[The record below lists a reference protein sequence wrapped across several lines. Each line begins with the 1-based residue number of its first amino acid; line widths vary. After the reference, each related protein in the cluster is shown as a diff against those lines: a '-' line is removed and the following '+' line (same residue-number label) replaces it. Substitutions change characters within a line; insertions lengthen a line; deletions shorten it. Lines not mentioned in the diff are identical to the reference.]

1 MTISLFSS
9 RTISFNITLMVISYS
24 VLAIISNCYPQLKGR
39 SPTCYSPVCHSVV
52 IHFQLCAST
61 PSSVGHCVRLACL
74 RHAASVHPEPGSN
87 SPKKYI
93 LLSLITYYFLLLKLT
108 FCSVFK
114 EHFFLLLF
122 FQSTFVIVSVFKDKV
137 NTFFNF
143 FFKNFFNN
151 FFFFLLGSSF

>member
-1 MTISLFSS
+1 
-9 RTISFNITLMVISYS
+9 MVISYS

-114 EHFFLLLF
+114 EHFFSCFSFKAHLLLYQFLKIKSILFLTF
-122 FQSTFVIVSVFKDKV
+122 FQKLF
-137 NTFFNF
+137 
-143 FFKNFFNN
+143 
-151 FFFFLLGSSF
+151 